1 VGSNS
6 TVNVLQALWLGVLQG
21 VTEFLPISSSGH
33 LVLGKA
39 ILGIHTSG
47 VAYEVFV
54 HFGTFLAILTI
65 FWGDVWNI
73 LKAVGRALRHPSPGT
88 WYESYREDPFF
99 RLAILICLGT
109 IPILIVGIIFEN
121 KIEAAF
127 ASPFFVSLALI
138 ATATFL
144 LGTRWIKPHDTR
156 FGMIRAFVI
165 GLAQA
170 FAILPGI
177 SRSGSTIAAA
187 IYSGV
192 ERSEAARFSFLL
204 ILPAI
209 LGATILKGAELLQT
223 GLLSQEAVTLLV
235 GTLAAYGSGAI
246 ALKWLL
252 GVIRRG
258 RLDRFAYYCYAVG
271 IAGLIWF
278 AHGLFL

>member
-1 VGSNS
+1 
-6 TVNVLQALWLGVLQG
+6 VNVLQALWLGVLQG

-39 ILGIHTSG
+39 ILGVHTAG

-73 LKAVGRALRHPSPGT
+73 LKAVGRALRHPSPGN
-88 WYESYREDPFF
+88 WHESYREDPFF
-99 RLAILICLGT
+99 RLAILIILGT
-109 IPILIVGIIFEN
+109 IPILVVGLLFEQE
-121 KIEAAF
+121 IEAAF
-127 ASPFFVSLALI
+127 ASPLVVSLALI
-138 ATATFL
+138 ATGTLL

-156 FGMIRAFVI
+156 FGMVRAFVI
-165 GLAQA
+165 GVAQA

-187 IYSGV
+187 MYSGV

-204 ILPAI
+204 VLPAI
-209 LGATILKGAELLQT
+209 LGATILEGTELLQT
-223 GLLSQEAVTLLV
+223 SLPSQGALTLLV

-271 IAGLIWF
+271 IVGLIWF
-278 AHGLFL
+278 AHGFLL

>member
-1 VGSNS
+1 M
-6 TVNVLQALWLGVLQG
+6 TVLQAVWLGVLQG
-21 VTEFLPISSSGH
+21 VAEFLPISSSGH

-39 ILGIHTSG
+39 ILGVHTAG

-73 LKAVGRALRHPSPGT
+73 LKAVGHGLRHPSPGN
-88 WYESYREDPFF
+88 WHGSYREDPFF

-109 IPILIVGIIFEN
+109 IPVVVVGVLFEQE
-121 KIEAAF
+121 IETAF
-127 ASPFFVSLALI
+127 ASPLFVSLALI
-138 ATATFL
+138 ATGTFL
-144 LGTRWIKPHDTR
+144 LGTRWTRPHDTR
-156 FGMIRAFVI
+156 FGMVRAFVI
-165 GLAQA
+165 GVAQS

-187 IYSGV
+187 MYMGV

-204 ILPAI
+204 VLPAI
-209 LGATILKGAELLQT
+209 LGATILEGVKLLQT
-223 GLLSQEAVTLLV
+223 GVPSPGAITLLV
-235 GTLAAYGSGAI
+235 GTLAAYCSGAI

-258 RLDRFAYYCYAVG
+258 RLDRFAYYCYAIG
-271 IAGLIWF
+271 IVGLIWF
-278 AHGLFL
+278 AQGLFL

>member
-1 VGSNS
+1 
-6 TVNVLQALWLGVLQG
+6 VNLLQALWLGVLQG

-39 ILGIHTSG
+39 ILGVHTAG

-65 FWGDVWNI
+65 FWGDVWNT

-88 WYESYREDPFF
+88 WHESYRKDPFF

-109 IPILIVGIIFEN
+109 IPILVVGLLFEQE
-121 KIEAAF
+121 IEAAF
-127 ASPFFVSLALI
+127 SSPLFVSLALI
-138 ATATFL
+138 VTGTFL

-156 FGMIRAFVI
+156 FGMVRAFVI
-165 GLAQA
+165 GVAQA

-187 IYSGV
+187 MYSGV

-204 ILPAI
+204 VLPAI
-209 LGATILKGAELLQT
+209 LGATVLKGAELLQT
-223 GLLSQEAVTLLV
+223 GLPSQEALTLLV

-258 RLDRFAYYCYAVG
+258 RLDRFAYYCYAIGLV
-271 IAGLIWF
+271 GLIWF
-278 AHGLFL
+278 TRGLLL

>member
-1 VGSNS
+1 M
-6 TVNVLQALWLGVLQG
+6 NVLQALWLGVLQG
-21 VTEFLPISSSGH
+21 ATEFLPISSSGH

-39 ILGIHTSG
+39 IFGVHTTG

-73 LKAVGRALRHPSPGT
+73 LKAVGRTLRHPSPGT
-88 WYESYREDPFF
+88 WHESYHEDPFF
-99 RLAILICLGT
+99 RLAILIIIGT
-109 IPILIVGIIFEN
+109 IPILVVGFLFEQE
-121 KIEAAF
+121 IEAAF
-127 ASPFFVSLALI
+127 ASPLVVSLALI
-138 ATATFL
+138 VTGTFL
-144 LGTRWIKPHDTR
+144 LGTRWTRPHDTR
-156 FGMIRAFVI
+156 FGMVRAFVI

-187 IYSGV
+187 MYSGV

-204 ILPAI
+204 VLPAI
-209 LGATILKGAELLQT
+209 LGATILEGAELLKT
-223 GLLSQEAVTLLV
+223 GLPSQGVLTLLV
-235 GTLAAYGSGAI
+235 GTLAAYCSGAI

-258 RLDRFAYYCYAVG
+258 RLDRFAYYCYAIGLV
-271 IAGLIWF
+271 GLIWF
-278 AHGLFL
+278 AHGFLL

>member
-1 VGSNS
+1 
-6 TVNVLQALWLGVLQG
+6 VNLLQALWLGVLQG

-39 ILGIHTSG
+39 ILGVHTAG

-65 FWGDVWNI
+65 FWGDVWNT
-73 LKAVGRALRHPSPGT
+73 LKAVGRALRHPSAGT
-88 WYESYREDPFF
+88 WHESYRKDPFF
-99 RLAILICLGT
+99 RLAVLICLGT
-109 IPILIVGIIFEN
+109 IPILVVGLLFEQE
-121 KIEAAF
+121 IEAAF
-127 ASPFFVSLALI
+127 SSPLFVSLALI
-138 ATATFL
+138 VTGTFL

-156 FGMIRAFVI
+156 FGMVRAFVI
-165 GLAQA
+165 GVAQA

-187 IYSGV
+187 MYSGV

-204 ILPAI
+204 VLPAI
-209 LGATILKGAELLQT
+209 LGATVLKGAELLQT
-223 GLLSQEAVTLLV
+223 GLPSQEALTLLV

-258 RLDRFAYYCYAVG
+258 RLDRFAYYCYAIGLV
-271 IAGLIWF
+271 GLIWF
-278 AHGLFL
+278 TRGLLL

>member
-1 VGSNS
+1 M
-6 TVNVLQALWLGVLQG
+6 NVLQALWLGVLQG

-39 ILGIHTSG
+39 ILGVHTEG

-54 HFGTFLAILTI
+54 HFGTFLAVLTV

-73 LKAVGRALRHPSPGT
+73 LKAVGHALRHPSPGN
-88 WYESYREDPFF
+88 WHESYHEDPFF

-109 IPILIVGIIFEN
+109 IPAVAVGLFFE
-121 KIEAAF
+121 KEIEAAF
-127 ASPFFVSLALI
+127 TSPLLVSLALI
-138 ATATFL
+138 VTGTFL
-144 LGTRWIKPHDTR
+144 LGTRWTRPQDTR
-156 FGMIRAFVI
+156 FGMVRALLI
-165 GLAQA
+165 GIAQGC
-170 FAILPGI
+170 AILPGI

-187 IYSGV
+187 MYMGV

-204 ILPAI
+204 VLPVI
-209 LGATILKGAELLQT
+209 LGATVLKGMELLQS
-223 GLLSQEAVTLLV
+223 GLPSQGGLTLLV
-235 GTLAAYGSGAI
+235 GTLAAYCSGAI

-271 IAGLIWF
+271 IFGLIWF
-278 AHGLFL
+278 AKGLFL

>member
-1 VGSNS
+1 MD
-6 TVNVLQALWLGVLQG
+6 VLQALWLGVLQG

-39 ILGIHTSG
+39 ILGVHTTG

-73 LKAVGRALRHPSPGT
+73 LKAVGRTLRHPSAVT
-88 WYESYREDPFF
+88 WHESYREDPFF
-99 RLAILICLGT
+99 RLAILIILGT
-109 IPILIVGIIFEN
+109 IPILIVGLLFEQE
-121 KIEAAF
+121 IETAF
-127 ASPFFVSLALI
+127 ASPLLVSLALI
-138 ATATFL
+138 ATGTFL
-144 LGTRWIKPHDTR
+144 LGTRWIKPKDTR
-156 FGMIRAFVI
+156 FGMVRAFVI

-187 IYSGV
+187 MYSGV
-192 ERSEAARFSFLL
+192 ERGEAARFSFLL
-204 ILPAI
+204 VLPAI
-209 LGATILKGAELLQT
+209 LGATVLKGAELLQT
-223 GLLSQEAVTLLV
+223 GLPSQGALTLLV
-235 GTLAAYGSGAI
+235 GTLAAYCSGAI

-258 RLDRFAYYCYAVG
+258 RLDRFAYYCYAIG
-271 IAGLIWF
+271 IVGLIWF
-278 AHGLFL
+278 ARGFLL

>member
-1 VGSNS
+1 M
-6 TVNVLQALWLGVLQG
+6 NVLQALWLGVLQG
-21 VTEFLPISSSGH
+21 ATEFLPISSSGH

-39 ILGIHTSG
+39 IFGVHTAG

-73 LKAVGRALRHPSPGT
+73 LKAVGRTLRHPSPGT
-88 WYESYREDPFF
+88 WHESYHEDPFF
-99 RLAILICLGT
+99 RLAILIIIGT
-109 IPILIVGIIFEN
+109 IPILVVGFLFEQE
-121 KIEAAF
+121 IEAAF
-127 ASPFFVSLALI
+127 ASPLVVSLALI
-138 ATATFL
+138 VTGTFL
-144 LGTRWIKPHDTR
+144 LGTRWTRPHDTR
-156 FGMIRAFVI
+156 FGMVRAFVI

-187 IYSGV
+187 MYSGV

-204 ILPAI
+204 VLPAI
-209 LGATILKGAELLQT
+209 LGATILEGAELLKT
-223 GLLSQEAVTLLV
+223 GLPSQGVLTLLV
-235 GTLAAYGSGAI
+235 GTLAAYCSGAI

-258 RLDRFAYYCYAVG
+258 RLDRFAYYCYAIGLV
-271 IAGLIWF
+271 GLIWF
-278 AHGLFL
+278 AHGFLL

>member
-1 VGSNS
+1 
-6 TVNVLQALWLGVLQG
+6 VNVLQALWLGVLQG

-39 ILGIHTSG
+39 ILGVHTAG

-65 FWGDVWNI
+65 FWADVWNI
-73 LKAVGRALRHPSPGT
+73 LKAVGRAVRHPSAGT
-88 WYESYREDPFF
+88 WHASYREDPFF

-109 IPILIVGIIFEN
+109 IPILVVGLLFEQE
-121 KIEAAF
+121 IEAAF
-127 ASPFFVSLALI
+127 SSPLLVSLALI

-156 FGMIRAFVI
+156 FGIVRAFLI

-187 IYSGV
+187 MYSGV
-192 ERSEAARFSFLL
+192 ERGEAARFSFLL
-204 ILPAI
+204 VLPAI
-209 LGATILKGAELLQT
+209 LGATVLKGAELLQT
-223 GLLSQEAVTLLV
+223 GLPSQGVLTLLV
-235 GTLAAYGSGAI
+235 GTLAAYCSGAI

-258 RLDRFAYYCYAVG
+258 RLDRFAYYCYAIG
-271 IAGLIWF
+271 LFGLIWF
-278 AHGLFL
+278 ARGLFL

>member
-1 VGSNS
+1 
-6 TVNVLQALWLGVLQG
+6 VNLLQALWLGVLQG

-39 ILGIHTSG
+39 ILGVHTAG

-65 FWGDVWNI
+65 FWGDVWNT

-88 WYESYREDPFF
+88 WHESYRKDPFF
-99 RLAILICLGT
+99 RLAVLICLGT
-109 IPILIVGIIFEN
+109 IPILVVGLLFEQE
-121 KIEAAF
+121 IEAAF
-127 ASPFFVSLALI
+127 SSPLFVSLALI
-138 ATATFL
+138 VTGTFL

-156 FGMIRAFVI
+156 FGMVRAFVI
-165 GLAQA
+165 GVAQA

-187 IYSGV
+187 MYSGV

-204 ILPAI
+204 VLPAI
-209 LGATILKGAELLQT
+209 LGATVLKGAELLQT
-223 GLLSQEAVTLLV
+223 GLPSQEALTLLV

-258 RLDRFAYYCYAVG
+258 RLDRFAYYCYAIGLV
-271 IAGLIWF
+271 GLIWF
-278 AHGLFL
+278 TRGLLL

>member
-1 VGSNS
+1 
-6 TVNVLQALWLGVLQG
+6 VNVLQALWLGVLQG

-39 ILGIHTSG
+39 ILGVHTTG
-47 VAYEVFV
+47 VAYEVFA

-65 FWGDVWNI
+65 FWADVWNI
-73 LKAVGRALRHPSPGT
+73 LKAVGRAVRHPSVGT
-88 WYESYREDPFF
+88 WHESYHEDPFF

-109 IPILIVGIIFEN
+109 IPAVVVGLLFKQE
-121 KIEAAF
+121 IEAAF
-127 ASPFFVSLALI
+127 TSPLFVSLALI
-138 ATATFL
+138 VTGTFL
-144 LGTRWIKPHDTR
+144 LGTRWTRPHDTR
-156 FGMIRAFVI
+156 FGMVRAFVI

-187 IYSGV
+187 MYSGV

-204 ILPAI
+204 VLPTI
-209 LGATILKGAELLQT
+209 LGATVLECAELLQT
-223 GLLSQEAVTLLV
+223 GLPSQGAITLLV
-235 GTLAAYGSGAI
+235 GTVAAYGSGAI

-271 IAGLIWF
+271 IVGLIWF
-278 AHGLFL
+278 AHGFVL